1 MNPIFVLFKKGVLL
15 FTRNR
20 AAVVITFLVP
30 IILIALFGFVFGL
43 YKNVDRGPGGIPL
56 AVVNLSAEPAA
67 TDLVAA
73 LKLEK
78 TFRVITET
86 KNADGSMR
94 PLTEADVRAAMHNN
108 DYRFALILPAD
119 LVSDETF
126 GIHLKFLS
134 DPRNEIETQMVN
146 GILQKTIFSRVPQL
160 LGQSLQHQSKK
171 FLGDA
176 RYETFNHTIA
186 NTVAAAYGGNSEEI
200 YQRMIAGDFGIN
212 KLISSSAATTSA
224 TTKSGDKKSSDTADI
239 FSRIARIDTEQVA
252 GKQVSNPAASRLVGG
267 YAIMFLLMAVSGSS
281 TSLFEEKRS
290 GINQRILSAPVRLSH
305 ILWARFLFGVALGTL
320 QLTAL
325 FLAGKVLF
333 GLDLFSHAVP
343 LLAVIVSG
351 AAACA
356 AFGMLIAAVSA
367 SQEMASSLATLLV
380 LVMSAIGGAW
390 FPVSMMPQFIQHFSK
405 FTIVYWS
412 VEGFASVL
420 WAGQS
425 LVEILPTVGILT
437 GIAAGVMALA
447 VWCFKRSAMFD

>member
-15 FTRNR
+15 FTRNK

-30 IILIALFGFVFGL
+30 VILIALFGFVFGL
-43 YKNVDRGPGGIPL
+43 YKNVDSGPGGIPL

-67 TDLVAA
+67 TDLIDA

-86 KNADGSMR
+86 KNADGSLR

-119 LVSDETF
+119 LISDDTF

-146 GILQKTIFSRVPQL
+146 GLLQKTIFSRVPQL
-160 LGQSLQHQSKK
+160 LGQSLQHRSKK

-176 RYETFNHTIA
+176 RYETFNRTIA
-186 NTVAAAYGGNSEEI
+186 DTVAATYGGNSEEI

-212 KLISSSAATTSA
+212 KLISSSASTTSSTA
-224 TTKSGDKKSSDTADI
+224 KSGDEKSSDTADI

-290 GINQRILSAPVRLSH
+290 GIFQRILSAPVRLSH

-320 QLTAL
+320 TT
-325 FLAGKVLF
+325 GVRILF
-333 GLDLFSHAVP
+333 GIDRP
-343 LLAVIVSG
+343 Y
-351 AAACA
+351 
-356 AFGMLIAAVSA
+356 
-367 SQEMASSLATLLV
+367 
-380 LVMSAIGGAW
+380 GG
-390 FPVSMMPQFIQHFSK
+390 K
-405 FTIVYWS
+405 
-412 VEGFASVL
+412 
-420 WAGQS
+420 
-425 LVEILPTVGILT
+425 
-437 GIAAGVMALA
+437 
-447 VWCFKRSAMFD
+447 

>member
-15 FTRNR
+15 FTRNKP
-20 AAVVITFLVP
+20 AVVITFLVP

-67 TDLVAA
+67 TDLIAA

-78 TFRVITET
+78 SFHIITET
-86 KNADGSMR
+86 KGADGSLR
-94 PLTEADVRAAMHNN
+94 PLTEADARAAMRNN

-119 LVSDETF
+119 LVSEETF

-146 GILQKTIFSRVPQL
+146 GLLQKTIFSRVPQL
-160 LGQSLQHQSKK
+160 LGQSLQHRSKK

-176 RYETFNHTIA
+176 RFETFNRTIA
-186 NTVAAAYGGNSEEI
+186 DTVASNYGGDREEI
-200 YQRMIAGDFGIN
+200 YQRMIAGDFGFN
-212 KLISSSAATTSA
+212 KLLPSSAATTSSTA
-224 TTKSGDKKSSDTADI
+224 KPGDEKSSGAADI
-239 FSRIARIDTEQVA
+239 FSRIARIETEQVA

-267 YAIMFLLMAVSGSS
+267 YAIMFLLFALSGSA

-290 GINQRILSAPVRLSH
+290 GIYQRVLSAPVRLSH

-343 LLAVIVSG
+343 LLAIIVSG
-351 AAACA
+351 AAACT
-356 AFGMLIAAVSA
+356 AFGMLLAAVS
-367 SQEMASSLATLLV
+367 STQEMAHGLATLLV

-390 FPVSMMPQFIQHFSK
+390 FPVSMMPAFIQHFSK
-405 FTIVYWS
+405 LTIVYWS